1 MAVNTVVA
9 GPVGSKSQSSQ
20 SGDLC
25 KEPHAEQ
32 AACVPQNVCE
42 ERHDMD
48 ALGKST
54 SSVLPATSG
63 NIKDSLV
70 SEKPKTDLSHR
81 NGYLF
86 EQADAT
92 HQPDCNSA
100 EVDILEFVDFD
111 NQRHDS
117 FDQATECSSSFESTD
132 SEFESEPGVDQVV
145 RGVEVDSEL
154 RDGNG
159 ASGPQEDEAAG
170 TPNEKKALDAD
181 WKSYRRGIEWRC
193 RWLEVRMQELQLQ
206 AIRYDQIL
214 EELRRAKTWK
224 LDKVNGEVSAARTI
238 PLSST
243 PKKHQIFCRK
253 RQRKQV
259 ESIDI
264 DSYMARHPLFSR
276 YAIKPETVPEEENP
290 VEQPVVVHGVVEL
303 ESMEQLLW
311 QIEAL
316 QARVEKAKR
325 QLNRGLI
332 PNQNSLIVSP
342 NSVMPNL
349 SSQGVQVTPQTLSM
363 PASSPLRVPIT
374 DTSVVNPV
382 LSDSNLASASSGNEL
397 VQKRPSDYNG
407 DNTTMSTNVG
417 LKYDE
422 QIQHVHIKTPQ
433 GRLMEDVDLVEQTQ
447 IISSD
452 EGTDDAHFHT
462 RHAITEVKEHQQ
474 QSVPSTI
481 KRILDADSM
490 SVARDG
496 VTFGIGKG
504 DAKILTKL
512 KREETTLD
520 LPSVTVS
527 TPAKITNT
535 IPPLKTVD
543 LFPKRQRSKR
553 EPTPRSVVPSTN
565 QDGPLY
571 SQIEPQN
578 FRVIKIEATSF
589 SDAPKNESGGPSN
602 S

>member
-9 GPVGSKSQSSQ
+9 GPVGSKSRSSQ

-54 SSVLPATSG
+54 SSVLPATLG
-63 NIKDSLV
+63 NIKDSIV

-100 EVDILEFVDFD
+100 EVDIVEFVDFD

-170 TPNEKKALDAD
+170 TPNEKKALDGD

-206 AIRYDQIL
+206 AIRYDRIL

-224 LDKVNGEVSAARTI
+224 LDKVNGQVSAARTI

-276 YAIKPETVPEEENP
+276 YAIKPETMPEEENP

-332 PNQNSLIVSP
+332 PKQNSLIVSP

-349 SSQGVQVTPQTLSM
+349 SSQGAQVTPQTLSM
-363 PASSPLRVPIT
+363 PASSPFRVPIT

-397 VQKRPSDYNG
+397 VHKRPSDYNG

-433 GRLMEDVDLVEQTQ
+433 GQIMEDVDLVEQTQ
-447 IISSD
+447 IISSE
-452 EGTDDAHFHT
+452 EGTDDAHFHS

-474 QSVPSTI
+474 QLPSTI

-504 DAKILTKL
+504 DAKIVTKV
-512 KREETTLD
+512 KREETKLD

-578 FRVIKIEATSF
+578 FRVIEIEATSF

>member
-48 ALGKST
+48 DLGKST

-206 AIRYDQIL
+206 AIRYDRIL

-224 LDKVNGEVSAARTI
+224 LDKVNGEVSAARTT

-276 YAIKPETVPEEENP
+276 Y
-290 VEQPVVVHGVVEL
+290 
-303 ESMEQLLW
+303 
-311 QIEAL
+311 
-316 QARVEKAKR
+316 
-325 QLNRGLI
+325 
-332 PNQNSLIVSP
+332 
-342 NSVMPNL
+342 
-349 SSQGVQVTPQTLSM
+349 
-363 PASSPLRVPIT
+363 
-374 DTSVVNPV
+374 
-382 LSDSNLASASSGNEL
+382 
-397 VQKRPSDYNG
+397 
-407 DNTTMSTNVG
+407 
-417 LKYDE
+417 
-422 QIQHVHIKTPQ
+422 
-433 GRLMEDVDLVEQTQ
+433 
-447 IISSD
+447 
-452 EGTDDAHFHT
+452 GT
-462 RHAITEVKEHQQ
+462 I
-474 QSVPSTI
+474 
-481 KRILDADSM
+481 
-490 SVARDG
+490 
-496 VTFGIGKG
+496 
-504 DAKILTKL
+504 
-512 KREETTLD
+512 
-520 LPSVTVS
+520 
-527 TPAKITNT
+527 
-535 IPPLKTVD
+535 
-543 LFPKRQRSKR
+543 
-553 EPTPRSVVPSTN
+553 
-565 QDGPLY
+565 
-571 SQIEPQN
+571 
-578 FRVIKIEATSF
+578 
-589 SDAPKNESGGPSN
+589 
-602 S
+602 